1 LVAIR
6 HTVDLNQCAGVPTS
20 VWTQAKKKKEDTMG
34 LRDLLVLLD
43 GSPRDEI
50 KLAVALELARRNDAH
65 LTGLC
70 PLELLL
76 PADMS
81 FALGGYPDL
90 WALPEFAK
98 QIESQGRAKAAVIE
112 AGFREKLRREGLR
125 GDWVFE
131 TGSLISAVTRRA
143 HTADLIV
150 VGQADPENP
159 LPAAART
166 LVEDILMTAGR
177 PLLLIPYA
185 GRFDTIG
192 TNALVGW
199 TPTRESARAV
209 HDALLTFAPGG
220 KVVVL
225 SVEIA
230 RSGGEPEALPT
241 ADIAEHLSR
250 HGLDV
255 SAARTVV
262 SDGLSPADALLDYAS
277 DIGADLLVVGGY
289 GHSRTR
295 EMIMGGVTRD
305 LLRHMTVP
313 VLMSH

>member
-1 LVAIR
+1 MRGRVEERTEFAE
-6 HTVDLNQCAGVPTS
+6 D
-20 VWTQAKKKKEDTMG
+20 KKEEDMA
-34 LRDLLVLLD
+34 LRDLVVLLD
-43 GSPRDEI
+43 GSPRDEA
-50 KLAVALELARRNDAH
+50 KLSVAIELARRNDAH

-98 QIESQGRAKAAVIE
+98 QVDSQARAKAAIIE
-112 AGFREKLRREGLR
+112 AGFRELLRREGIK
-125 GDWVFE
+125 GDWVLEAGF
-131 TGSLISAVTRRA
+131 LIPSVTRRA
-143 HTADLIV
+143 QACDLIV
-150 VGQADPENP
+150 VGQTDPENP
-159 LPAAART
+159 LPATART

-209 HDALLTFAPGG
+209 HDALPVLAPSAKVMVLT
-220 KVVVL
+220 
-225 SVEIA
+225 VETP
-230 RSGGEPEALPT
+230 RESGDNEVPQTTE
-241 ADIAEHLSR
+241 IAEHLSR
-250 HGLDV
+250 YQLDV

-313 VLMSH
+313 LLMSH

>member
-1 LVAIR
+1 MLKPAWIEPQ
-6 HTVDLNQCAGVPTS
+6 LKQ
-20 VWTQAKKKKEDTMG
+20 EDDMA
-34 LRDLLVLLD
+34 LRDLVVLLD
-43 GSPRDEI
+43 GSSRDEI
-50 KLAVALELARRNDAH
+50 KMAVAVELARRNDAH

-98 QIESQGRAKAAVIE
+98 QVDSQARAKAAVIE
-112 AGFREKLRREGLR
+112 AGFRETLRREGIN
-125 GDWVFE
+125 GDWVLEPGF
-131 TGSLISAVTRRA
+131 LIPSITRRA
-143 HTADLIV
+143 HATDLIV
-150 VGQADPENP
+150 VGQADPDNP
-159 LPAAART
+159 LPASART
-166 LVEDILMTAGR
+166 LIEDILMTAGR

-185 GRFDTIG
+185 GRFDKVG
-192 TNALVGW
+192 TNVLVGW
-199 TPTRESARAV
+199 TPTRESARAAQ
-209 HDALLTFAPGG
+209 DALAILAPGA
-220 KVVVL
+220 KLVVL
-225 SVEIA
+225 TVERPRA
-230 RSGGEPEALPT
+230 GDTQVLPT
-241 ADIAEHLSR
+241 AEIAEHLAR

-262 SDGLSPADALLDYAS
+262 TDGLSPADALLDYAS

-295 EMIMGGVTRD
+295 EMIMGGVTRE
-305 LLRHMTVP
+305 LLQHMTVP

>member
-1 LVAIR
+1 
-6 HTVDLNQCAGVPTS
+6 
-20 VWTQAKKKKEDTMG
+20 MG
-34 LRDLLVLLD
+34 IRDLVVLLD
-43 GSPRDEI
+43 GSTRDET
-50 KLAVALELARRNDAH
+50 KLAVAVELARRNDAH

-98 QIESQGRAKAAVIE
+98 QIESQAKAKAAVVE
-112 AGFREKLRREGLR
+112 AGFRELVRREAITGEWML
-125 GDWVFE
+125 E
-131 TGSLISAVTRRA
+131 TGPLIQAVTRRA
-143 HTADLIV
+143 LAADLIV

-159 LPAAART
+159 LPPIARS
-166 LVEDILMTAGR
+166 LVEDVLMTAGR
-177 PLLLIPYA
+177 PLLIIPYA
-185 GRFDTIG
+185 GQFATIG
-192 TNALVGW
+192 TNTLVGW

-209 HDALLTFAPGG
+209 HDALLILATGA
-220 KVVVL
+220 KVLVL
-225 SVEIA
+225 TVEST
-230 RSGGEPEALPT
+230 RSGEIEPLPT
-241 ADIAEHLSR
+241 ADIAEHLAR
-250 HGLDV
+250 HALDV

-277 DIGADLLVVGGY
+277 DIQADLLVVGGY

-295 EMIMGGVTRD
+295 EMILGGVTRD
-305 LLRHMTVP
+305 LLHHMTVP

>member
-1 LVAIR
+1 M
-6 HTVDLNQCAGVPTS
+6 S
-20 VWTQAKKKKEDTMG
+20 
-34 LRDLLVLLD
+34 LRDMVVLLD
-43 GSPRDEI
+43 GSARDEA
-50 KLAVALELARRNDAH
+50 KLAVAIRLARRHDAH

-76 PADMS
+76 PADMA

-98 QIESQGRAKAAVIE
+98 QIDSQSRAKAAIIE
-112 AGFREKLRREGLR
+112 GGFRELLRREGVN
-125 GDWVFE
+125 GDWLFE
-131 TGSLISAVTRRA
+131 TGPLVPAVTQRVQA
-143 HTADLIV
+143 TDLVI
-150 VGQADPENP
+150 VGQADPDNP

-185 GRFDTIG
+185 GLFNEIG
-192 TNALVGW
+192 ANALIGW
-199 TPTRESARAV
+199 TPTRESARAI
-209 HDALLTFAPGG
+209 HDALPVLAQSA

-225 SVEIA
+225 TVETS
-230 RSGGEPEALPT
+230 RPSRDEDGLPT
-241 ADIAEHLSR
+241 ADIAEHLAR
-250 HGLDV
+250 HHLQV

-277 DIGADLLVVGGY
+277 DISADLLVVGGY

-305 LLRHMTVP
+305 LLRHMTLP

>member
-1 LVAIR
+1 MMPAEYS
-6 HTVDLNQCAGVPTS
+6 N
-20 VWTQAKKKKEDTMG
+20 KEGAMS
-34 LRDLLVLLD
+34 LRDLVVLLD
-43 GSPRDEI
+43 GSARDDI
-50 KLAVALELARRNDAH
+50 KLAVALGLARRHDAH

-98 QIESQGRAKAAVIE
+98 KIESQARTKAALIE
-112 AGFREKLRREGLR
+112 VKFRELLRREGIK
-125 GDWVFE
+125 GDWLFE
-131 TGSLISAVTRRA
+131 TGSLIQAVVHRA
-143 HTADLIV
+143 HVADLV
-150 VGQADPENP
+150 VIGQADPDNP
-159 LPAAART
+159 PPAAART
-166 LVEDILMTAGR
+166 LVEDLLMTAGR

-185 GRFDTIG
+185 GRFDSIG
-192 TNALVGW
+192 TSVLVGW

-209 HDALLTFAPGG
+209 HDALPLFLPSAKVTVLT
-220 KVVVL
+220 
-225 SVEIA
+225 VES
-230 RSGGEPEALPT
+230 SGSAADTEVLPT
-241 ADIAEHLSR
+241 ADVAEHLAR

-305 LLRHMTVP
+305 LLRHMTLP

>member
-1 LVAIR
+1 
-6 HTVDLNQCAGVPTS
+6 
-20 VWTQAKKKKEDTMG
+20 MG
-34 LRDLLVLLD
+34 LRDLVVLLD
-43 GSPRDEI
+43 GSARDET
-50 KLAVALELARRNDAH
+50 KLAVAVELARRNDAH

-70 PLELLL
+70 PLEMLL

-90 WALPEFAK
+90 WALPEFAR
-98 QIESQGRAKAAVIE
+98 QIESQAKAKAAVIE
-112 AGFREKLRREGLR
+112 AGFREMLRRETII
-125 GDWVFE
+125 GDWALE
-131 TGSLISAVTRRA
+131 TGPLISAVTRRA
-143 HTADLIV
+143 LAADLII

-159 LPAAART
+159 LPPVART
-166 LVEDILMTAGR
+166 LVEDVLMTAGR
-177 PLLLIPYA
+177 PLLIIPYA
-185 GRFDTIG
+185 GQFATIG

-209 HDALLTFAPGG
+209 HDALPVLAKGAKVLVLT
-220 KVVVL
+220 
-225 SVEIA
+225 VEST
-230 RSGGEPEALPT
+230 RGGELEPLPT
-241 ADIAEHLSR
+241 ADIAEHLAR
-250 HGLDV
+250 HALDV

-277 DIGADLLVVGGY
+277 DIQADLLVVGGY

-305 LLRHMTVP
+305 LLHHMTVP

>member
-1 LVAIR
+1 
-6 HTVDLNQCAGVPTS
+6 
-20 VWTQAKKKKEDTMG
+20 MG
-34 LRDLLVLLD
+34 LRDLVVLLD
-43 GSPRDEI
+43 GLTRDQA
-50 KLAVALELARRNDAH
+50 KLAVAVGLAQRHDAH

-70 PLELLL
+70 PLELLV
-76 PADMS
+76 PPDVS

-98 QIESQGRAKAAVIE
+98 QMESQARAKAAIVE
-112 AGFREKLRREGLR
+112 ADFRELLRREGVK
-125 GDWVFE
+125 GDWTFE
-131 TGSLISAVTRRA
+131 TGSLIATVARRA
-143 HTADLIV
+143 QATDLV
-150 VGQADPENP
+150 VIGQADPDNP
-159 LPAAART
+159 PPEVART
-166 LVEDILMTAGR
+166 LVEDVLMIAGR

-185 GRFDTIG
+185 GKFEFVGGNTLI
-192 TNALVGW
+192 GW

-209 HDALLTFAPGG
+209 HD
-220 KVVVL
+220 VL
-225 SVEIA
+225 SLLDPSAKVTVLTVELSRPPPDA
-230 RSGGEPEALPT
+230 KGLPT
-241 ADIAEHLSR
+241 AEIAEHLAR

-262 SDGLSPADALLDYAS
+262 TDGLSPADALLDYAS

-305 LLRHMTVP
+305 LLRHMTLP

>member
-1 LVAIR
+1 
-6 HTVDLNQCAGVPTS
+6 
-20 VWTQAKKKKEDTMG
+20 MG
-34 LRDLLVLLD
+34 LSDLVVVLD
-43 GSPRDEI
+43 GSARDET
-50 KLAVALELARRNDAH
+50 KLAVAFDLARRNDAH

-98 QIESQGRAKAAVIE
+98 QVESQARAKSAVIE
-112 AGFREKLRREGLR
+112 AGFRERLRREGIR
-125 GDWVFE
+125 GDWLLE
-131 TGSLISAVTRRA
+131 AGSLIQAVTRRA
-143 HTADLIV
+143 LATDLVI
-150 VGQADPENP
+150 VGQNDPDNP

-166 LVEDILMTAGR
+166 MVEDILLTSGR

-185 GRFDTIG
+185 GQFETVG
-192 TNALVGW
+192 LNALAGW
-199 TPTRESARAV
+199 TPTRESSRAV
-209 HDALLTFAPGG
+209 HDALPLLAKGAKVLVLT
-220 KVVVL
+220 
-225 SVEIA
+225 VETPRA
-230 RSGGEPEALPT
+230 ASQDDPLPT

-262 SDGLSPADALLDYAS
+262 SDGLSPADALLDYVS
-277 DIGADLLVVGGY
+277 DIGADMLIVGGY

-305 LLRHMTVP
+305 LLQHMTVP

>member
-1 LVAIR
+1 V
-6 HTVDLNQCAGVPTS
+6 
-20 VWTQAKKKKEDTMG
+20 G
-34 LRDLLVLLD
+34 LRDLVVLLD
-43 GSPRDEI
+43 GTARDET
-50 KLAVALELARRNDAH
+50 KLAVAIELARRNDAH

-98 QIESQGRAKAAVIE
+98 QIDSQARAKAALIE
-112 AGFREKLRREGLR
+112 AGFREKLRREDIK
-125 GDWVFE
+125 GDWVLE

-143 HTADLIV
+143 HATDLIV
-150 VGQADPENP
+150 VGQADPDNP
-159 LPAAART
+159 LPPSART
-166 LVEDILMTAGR
+166 LVEDILMTGGR

-185 GRFDTIG
+185 GQFPTIG

-199 TPTRESARAV
+199 TPTRESARAL
-209 HDALLTFAPGG
+209 HDALPLFGPDAKVMVLT
-220 KVVVL
+220 
-225 SVEIA
+225 VETS
-230 RSGGEPEALPT
+230 RGPVGSTELPT
-241 ADIAEHLSR
+241 AEIAEHLAR

-262 SDGLSPADALLDYAS
+262 TDGLAPADALLDYAS
-277 DIGADLLVVGGY
+277 DIGADLLIVGGY

-305 LLRHMTVP
+305 LLRHMTLP
-313 VLMSH
+313 ILMSH

>member
-1 LVAIR
+1 MV
-6 HTVDLNQCAGVPTS
+6 
-20 VWTQAKKKKEDTMG
+20 
-34 LRDLLVLLD
+34 VLLD
-43 GSPRDEI
+43 GSPRDDV
-50 KLAVALELARRNDAH
+50 KLAVAIRLARRHDAH
-65 LTGLC
+65 VTALC

-76 PADMS
+76 PADMA

-98 QIESQGRAKAAVIE
+98 QIDSQSRAKAAIVE
-112 AGFREKLRREGLR
+112 GGFREVLRREGVN

-131 TGSLISAVTRRA
+131 PGPLVPAVMQRVQAT
-143 HTADLIV
+143 DLIV

-185 GRFDTIG
+185 GRFSEIG
-192 TNALVGW
+192 ANALIGW

-209 HDALLTFAPGG
+209 HDALPILAPLAKVTVLTVETSRPGRDDD
-220 KVVVL
+220 
-225 SVEIA
+225 E
-230 RSGGEPEALPT
+230 LPA
-241 ADIAEHLSR
+241 ADVAEHLAR
-250 HGLDV
+250 HRLNV
-255 SAARTVV
+255 SAARTIVP
-262 SDGLSPADALLDYAS
+262 DGLSPADVLLDYAS

-289 GHSRTR
+289 GPSRTR

-305 LLRHMTVP
+305 LLRHMTLP

>member
-1 LVAIR
+1 V
-6 HTVDLNQCAGVPTS
+6 S
-20 VWTQAKKKKEDTMG
+20 
-34 LRDLLVLLD
+34 LRDLVVLLD
-43 GSPRDEI
+43 GSARDAT
-50 KLAVALELARRNDAH
+50 KLAAALQLARRNDAH

-98 QIESQGRAKAAVIE
+98 QIEGQAKAKAAVIE
-112 AGFREKLRREGLR
+112 ADFREMLRREAIK
-125 GDWVFE
+125 GDWLME
-131 TGSLISAVTRRA
+131 TGSLIPTVTHRA
-143 HTADLIV
+143 HAADLIV

-159 LPAAART
+159 LPATART

-209 HDALLTFAPGG
+209 HDALPLMVPGAKMTVLTVEAPRNGHDPA
-220 KVVVL
+220 VP
-225 SVEIA
+225 S
-230 RSGGEPEALPT
+230 T
-241 ADIAEHLSR
+241 AGIAEHLSR
-250 HGLDV
+250 HGLNV

-262 SDGLSPADALLDYAS
+262 TDGLSPADALLDYAS
-277 DIGADLLVVGGY
+277 DISADLLVVGGY

-305 LLRHMTVP
+305 LLRHMTLP
-313 VLMSH
+313 VLMAH

>member
-1 LVAIR
+1 
-6 HTVDLNQCAGVPTS
+6 
-20 VWTQAKKKKEDTMG
+20 MG
-34 LRDLLVLLD
+34 LRDLVVLLD
-43 GSPRDEI
+43 GSARDEI
-50 KLAVALELARRNDAH
+50 KLAVAVTLARRHDAH

-76 PADMS
+76 PADMA

-90 WALPEFAK
+90 WAMPEFAR
-98 QIESQGRAKAAVIE
+98 QIEDQAKAKAAVIE
-112 AGFREKLRREGLR
+112 AGFREVLRREGIN
-125 GDWVFE
+125 GDWQLDA
-131 TGSLISAVTRRA
+131 GPLIAAVARRA
-143 HTADLIV
+143 QVADLIII
-150 VGQADPENP
+150 GQADPDNP
-159 LPAAART
+159 PPATART
-166 LVEDILMTAGR
+166 LIEDVLTTAGR

-209 HDALLTFAPGG
+209 HDALPLLTPSA
-220 KVVVL
+220 KVTVL
-225 SVEIA
+225 TVETPSTG
-230 RSGGEPEALPT
+230 RDDKVLPT

-277 DIGADLLVVGGY
+277 DRGADLLVVGGY

-305 LLRHMTVP
+305 LLRHMTLP
-313 VLMSH
+313 VLISH

>member
-1 LVAIR
+1 M
-6 HTVDLNQCAGVPTS
+6 S
-20 VWTQAKKKKEDTMG
+20 
-34 LRDLLVLLD
+34 LRDLVVLLD
-43 GSPRDEI
+43 GSARDDA
-50 KLAVALELARRNDAH
+50 KLAVALGLARRYDAH

-98 QIESQGRAKAAVIE
+98 KIESQARTKAALIE
-112 AGFREKLRREGLR
+112 AKFRELLRREGIK
-125 GDWVFE
+125 GDWLFE
-131 TGSLISAVTRRA
+131 TGSLIQAVVQRA
-143 HTADLIV
+143 HVADLV
-150 VGQADPENP
+150 VIGQADPDNP
-159 LPAAART
+159 PPAAART
-166 LVEDILMTAGR
+166 LVEDLLMTAGR

-185 GRFDTIG
+185 GRFDAIG
-192 TNALVGW
+192 TAVLVGW

-209 HDALLTFAPGG
+209 HDALPLFVPSAKVTVLT
-220 KVVVL
+220 
-225 SVEIA
+225 VES
-230 RSGGEPEALPT
+230 SGPDAETEVLPT
-241 ADIAEHLSR
+241 ADIAEHLAR

-262 SDGLSPADALLDYAS
+262 TDGLSPADALLDYAS

-305 LLRHMTVP
+305 LLRHMTLP

>member
-1 LVAIR
+1 
-6 HTVDLNQCAGVPTS
+6 
-20 VWTQAKKKKEDTMG
+20 MG
-34 LRDLLVLLD
+34 LRDLVVLLD
-43 GSPRDEI
+43 GSARDKT

-70 PLELLL
+70 PLEVLL

-98 QIESQGRAKAAVIE
+98 QVESQARAKAALIE
-112 AGFREKLRREGLR
+112 AGFRELLRREAIK
-125 GDWVFE
+125 GDWVLE
-131 TGSLISAVTRRA
+131 MGPLISTVTRRA
-143 HTADLIV
+143 HAADLII
-150 VGQADPENP
+150 VGQADPDNL
-159 LPAAART
+159 LPPTART
-166 LVEDILMTAGR
+166 LVEDMLMTAGR

-185 GRFDTIG
+185 GQFDTIG

-209 HDALLTFAPGG
+209 HDALPVLVAAAKVMVLT
-220 KVVVL
+220 
-225 SVEIA
+225 VETSHA
-230 RSGGEPEALPT
+230 AGEAEPLPT
-241 ADIAEHLSR
+241 ADIAQHLSR

-255 SAARTVV
+255 SASRTVV

-277 DIGADLLVVGGY
+277 DISADLLIVGGY

-305 LLRHMTVP
+305 LLRHMTLP